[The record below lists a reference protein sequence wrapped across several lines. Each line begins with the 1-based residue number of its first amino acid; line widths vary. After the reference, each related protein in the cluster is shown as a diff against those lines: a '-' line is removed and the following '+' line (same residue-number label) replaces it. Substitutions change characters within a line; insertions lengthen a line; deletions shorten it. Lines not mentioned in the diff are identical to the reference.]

1 VFLYNIGRVI
11 KDISH
16 LSLGRIKY
24 KAIDNKLV
32 FDLNLLVLKYGGGAI
47 YKRIGVFKLDY
58 SRFVR
63 PLRGRG
69 ALLGS

>member
-1 VFLYNIGRVI
+1 VI

-16 LSLGRIKY
+16 LGLDRIKY
-24 KAIDNKLV
+24 KTVNNKPV
-32 FDLNLLVLKYGGGAI
+32 FDLDLLVLKCRGDVF
-47 YKRIGVFKLDY
+47 YKRIEVLKLNY

-63 PLRGRG
+63 PYRGRG

>member
-1 VFLYNIGRVI
+1 VV

-16 LSLGRIKY
+16 LGLGRIKY
-24 KAIDNKLV
+24 KAINNKLV
-32 FDLNLLVLKYGGGAI
+32 FDLDLLVLKYRGGAI
-47 YKRIGVFKLDY
+47 YKRIGVLKLNY

-69 ALLGS
+69 AVG